1 MVRVIKVH
9 QHLSILY
16 TRMICLQLTTC
27 QKFLVYRL
35 GQQSF
40 IKTVIGS
47 EASRSNCKLKK
58 INKINFVDFC
68 EKNVKWSL
76 CSFQTQ
82 YFRPIIVWHRSL
94 RLCISNCVHFSNDN
108 ILENTYRV
116 KIFVRKVDYTCL
128 REGDSD

>member
-58 INKINFVDFC
+58 INRTSLIFAK
-68 EKNVKWSL
+68 KSWSL

-94 RLCISNCVHFSNDN
+94 RLCISNCVLFSNDN